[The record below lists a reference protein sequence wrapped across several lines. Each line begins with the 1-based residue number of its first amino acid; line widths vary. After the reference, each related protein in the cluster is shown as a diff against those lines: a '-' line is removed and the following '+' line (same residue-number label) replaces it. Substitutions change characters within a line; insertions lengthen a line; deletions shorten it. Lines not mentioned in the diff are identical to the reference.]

1 MVLNFFQAKS
11 SESCC
16 CSIISIREMYGQSII
31 GTGVR

>member
-16 CSIISIREMYGQSII
+16 WSIICGRKMYGQSII

>member
-11 SESCC
+11 SEFCC
-16 CSIISIREMYGQSII
+16 WSIISNSRMYGQSII